1 MLYPVLNAKR
11 KRYSLDGIWN
21 FKQGEYVPGVD
32 PRLSAEDLMVV
43 PSSFND
49 VAVESEKR
57 YFIGDNWYERTIAV
71 PSFES
76 DEELV
81 LRFGSVTHKAK
92 VYINGQLLGEH
103 IGGFTPFEV
112 SIPEE
117 LTRKKELLIS
127 VCANNILDHTT
138 LPVGNYSEEKLPDGT
153 VKKKVSENFDFF
165 NYTGIQRPVQLL
177 VLPKE
182 RIEDIVV
189 TYDVHENDA
198 TVRVTVEHTA
208 NGGTAKVTL
217 LDENSEV
224 VAKGEAGSELEI
236 ANVRR
241 WEVLDA
247 YLYTAKV
254 ELFAEEELV
263 DEYEEL
269 FGVRTIRV
277 EKGQFLVNDKPIY
290 FKGFGKHEDSYVNGR
305 GFNEAVNL
313 MDLNLMKNMGANSY
327 RTAHYPYSEEMMR
340 LSDRMGFLV
349 IDEVPAVGLFANFT
363 AALSMNRGETKPIKT
378 WEYYQTMENH
388 KLALKELVD
397 RDKNHACV
405 VLWSVANEPD
415 GAGEGADKYFEP
427 LVKYVKELDPQK
439 RPTTV
444 VNIMMATP
452 EQDLVSPLIDVLCLN
467 RYYGWYV
474 NHGDIEGARE
484 GLRKELLK
492 WQEKYPDKPII
503 MTEYGADTLS
513 GYHSNWDVPYTE
525 EYQER
530 FHQMSHEVFD
540 ELENFV
546 GEHVWNFADF
556 ETNSYALIRIQGN
569 HKGLFTRD
577 RNPKSIVKL
586 FRNRWNA
593 IPNYNYKKK

>member
-11 KRYSLDGIWN
+11 KRYSLDGVWN

-32 PRLSAEDLMVV
+32 PRLSTEDLMVV

-49 VAVESEKR
+49 LAVESEKR
-57 YFIGDNWYERTIAV
+57 YFIGDNWYERTFAV

-81 LRFGSVTHKAK
+81 LRFGSVTHQAK
-92 VYINGQLLGEH
+92 VYVNGQLLGEH

-112 SIPEE
+112 RIPEE
-117 LTRKKELLIS
+117 LTREKELLIS

-165 NYTGIQRPVQLL
+165 NYAGIQRPVQLL
-177 VLPKE
+177 VLPKA

-198 TVRVTVEHTA
+198 TVKVVVEHTA

-217 LDENSEV
+217 LDEDGEV
-224 VAKGEAGSELEI
+224 VAKGEAESELEI
-236 ANVRR
+236 VNVRR

-254 ELFAEEELV
+254 ELFAGDELV

-269 FGVRTIRV
+269 FGVRTVRV
-277 EKGQFLVNDKPIY
+277 EKGQFLVNDKPVY

-313 MDLNLMKNMGANSY
+313 MDLNLMKNVGANSY

-363 AALSMNRGETKPIKT
+363 AALSMNSGGTKPIKT
-378 WEYYQTMENH
+378 WEFYQTMENH
-388 KLALKELVD
+388 KLALKELVA

-452 EQDLVSPLIDVLCLN
+452 EQDLISPLIDVLCLN
-467 RYYGWYV
+467 RYYGWYL
-474 NHGDIEGARE
+474 NHGDIEGARV
-484 GLRKELLK
+484 GLRKELK
-492 WQEKYPDKPII
+492 EWQEKYPDKPII
-503 MTEYGADTLS
+503 MTEYGADTLP

-593 IPNYNYKKK
+593 IPDYNYKK

>member
-32 PRLSAEDLMVV
+32 PRLSTEDLMVV

-57 YFIGDNWYERTIAV
+57 YFIGDNWYERTFAV

-81 LRFGSVTHKAK
+81 LRFGSVTHQAK
-92 VYINGQLLGEH
+92 VYVNGQLLGEH

-112 SIPEE
+112 RIPEE
-117 LTRKKELLIS
+117 LTREKELLIS

-165 NYTGIQRPVQLL
+165 NYAGIQRPVQLL
-177 VLPKE
+177 VLPKA

-198 TVRVTVEHTA
+198 TVKVVVEHTA

-217 LDENSEV
+217 LDEDGEV
-224 VAKGEAGSELEI
+224 VAKGEAESELEI
-236 ANVRR
+236 VNVRR

-254 ELFAEEELV
+254 ELFAGDELV

-269 FGVRTIRV
+269 FGVRTVRV
-277 EKGQFLVNDKPIY
+277 EKGQFLVNDKPVY

-363 AALSMNRGETKPIKT
+363 AALSMNRGGTKPIKT
-378 WEYYQTMENH
+378 WEFYQTMENH
-388 KLALKELVD
+388 KLALKELVA

-452 EQDLVSPLIDVLCLN
+452 EQDLISPLIDVLCLN

-474 NHGDIEGARE
+474 NHGDIEGARV
-484 GLRKELLK
+484 GLRKELK
-492 WQEKYPDKPII
+492 EWQEKYPDKPII
-503 MTEYGADTLS
+503 MTEYGADTLP

-593 IPNYNYKKK
+593 IPDYNYKK

>member
-11 KRYSLDGIWN
+11 KRYSLDGVWN

-32 PRLSAEDLMVV
+32 PRLSTEDLMVV

-57 YFIGDNWYERTIAV
+57 YFIGDNWYERTFAV

-81 LRFGSVTHKAK
+81 LRFGSVTHQAK
-92 VYINGQLLGEH
+92 VYVNGQLLGEH

-112 SIPEE
+112 RIPEE
-117 LTRKKELLIS
+117 LTREKELLIS

-165 NYTGIQRPVQLL
+165 NYAGIQRPVQLL
-177 VLPKE
+177 VLPKA

-198 TVRVTVEHTA
+198 TVKVVVEHTA

-217 LDENSEV
+217 LDEDGEV

-236 ANVRR
+236 VNVRR

-254 ELFAEEELV
+254 ELFAGEELV

-269 FGVRTIRV
+269 FGVRTVRV
-277 EKGQFLVNDKPIY
+277 ENGQFLVNDKPVY

-313 MDLNLMKNMGANSY
+313 MDLNLMKNVGANSY

-363 AALSMNRGETKPIKT
+363 AALSMNSGGTKPIKT
-378 WEYYQTMENH
+378 WEFYQTMENH
-388 KLALKELVD
+388 KLALKELVA

-452 EQDLVSPLIDVLCLN
+452 EQDLISPLIDVLCLN
-467 RYYGWYV
+467 RYYGWYL
-474 NHGDIEGARE
+474 NHGDIEGARV
-484 GLRKELLK
+484 GLRKELK
-492 WQEKYPDKPII
+492 EWQEKYPDKPII
-503 MTEYGADTLS
+503 MTEYGADTLP
-513 GYHSNWDVPYTE
+513 GYHSNWDVQYTE

-593 IPNYNYKKK
+593 IPDYNYKK

>member
-11 KRYSLDGIWN
+11 KRYSLDGVWN

-32 PRLSAEDLMVV
+32 PRLSTEDLMVV

-57 YFIGDNWYERTIAV
+57 YFIGDNWYERTFAV

-81 LRFGSVTHKAK
+81 LRFGSVTHQAK
-92 VYINGQLLGEH
+92 VYVNGQLLGEH

-112 SIPEE
+112 RIPEE
-117 LTRKKELLIS
+117 LTREKELLIS

-165 NYTGIQRPVQLL
+165 NYAGIQRPVQLL
-177 VLPKE
+177 VLPKA

-198 TVRVTVEHTA
+198 TVKVVVEHTA

-217 LDENSEV
+217 LDEDGEV
-224 VAKGEAGSELEI
+224 VAKGEAESELEI
-236 ANVRR
+236 VNVRR

-254 ELFAEEELV
+254 ELFAGDELV

-269 FGVRTIRV
+269 FGVRTVRV
-277 EKGQFLVNDKPIY
+277 EKGQFLVNDKPVY

-313 MDLNLMKNMGANSY
+313 MDLNLMKNVGANSY

-363 AALSMNRGETKPIKT
+363 AALSMNRGGTKPIKT
-378 WEYYQTMENH
+378 WEFYQTMENH
-388 KLALKELVD
+388 KLALKELVA

-452 EQDLVSPLIDVLCLN
+452 EQDLISPLIDVLCLN
-467 RYYGWYV
+467 RYYGWYL
-474 NHGDIEGARE
+474 NHGDIEGARV
-484 GLRKELLK
+484 GLRKELK
-492 WQEKYPDKPII
+492 EWQEKYPDKPII
-503 MTEYGADTLS
+503 MTEYGADTLP

-593 IPNYNYKKK
+593 IPDYNYKK

>member
-11 KRYSLDGIWN
+11 KRYSLDGVWN

-32 PRLSAEDLMVV
+32 PRLSTEDLMVV

-57 YFIGDNWYERTIAV
+57 YFIGDNWYERTFAV

-81 LRFGSVTHKAK
+81 LRFGSVTHQAK
-92 VYINGQLLGEH
+92 VYVNGQLLGEH

-112 SIPEE
+112 RIPEE
-117 LTRKKELLIS
+117 LTREKELLIS

-165 NYTGIQRPVQLL
+165 NYAGIQRPVQLL
-177 VLPKE
+177 VLPKA

-198 TVRVTVEHTA
+198 TVKVVVEHTA
-208 NGGTAKVTL
+208 KGGTAKVTL
-217 LDENSEV
+217 LDEDGEV
-224 VAKGEAGSELEI
+224 VAKGEAESELEI
-236 ANVRR
+236 VNVRR

-254 ELFAEEELV
+254 ELFAGDELV

-269 FGVRTIRV
+269 FGVRTVRV
-277 EKGQFLVNDKPIY
+277 EKGQFLVNDKPVY

-363 AALSMNRGETKPIKT
+363 AALSMNRGGTKPIKT
-378 WEYYQTMENH
+378 WEFYQTMENH
-388 KLALKELVD
+388 KLALKELVA

-452 EQDLVSPLIDVLCLN
+452 EQDLISPLIDVLCLN
-467 RYYGWYV
+467 RYYGWYL
-474 NHGDIEGARE
+474 NHGDIEGARV
-484 GLRKELLK
+484 GLRKELK
-492 WQEKYPDKPII
+492 EWQEKYPDKPII
-503 MTEYGADTLS
+503 MTEYGADTLP

-593 IPNYNYKKK
+593 IPDYNYKK

>member
-11 KRYSLDGIWN
+11 KRYSLDGVWN

-32 PRLSAEDLMVV
+32 PRLSTEDLMVV

-57 YFIGDNWYERTIAV
+57 YFIGDNWYERTFAV
-71 PSFES
+71 PSFEL

-81 LRFGSVTHKAK
+81 LRFGSVTHQAK
-92 VYINGQLLGEH
+92 VYVNGQLLGEH

-112 SIPEE
+112 RIPEE
-117 LTRKKELLIS
+117 LTREKELLIS

-165 NYTGIQRPVQLL
+165 NYAGIQRPVQLL
-177 VLPKE
+177 VLPKA

-198 TVRVTVEHTA
+198 TVKVVVEHTA

-217 LDENSEV
+217 LDEDGEV
-224 VAKGEAGSELEI
+224 VAKGEAESELEI
-236 ANVRR
+236 VNVRR

-254 ELFAEEELV
+254 ELFAGDELV

-269 FGVRTIRV
+269 FGVRTVRV
-277 EKGQFLVNDKPIY
+277 EKGQFLVNDKPVY

-313 MDLNLMKNMGANSY
+313 MDLNLMKNVGANSY

-363 AALSMNRGETKPIKT
+363 AALSMNSGGTKPIKT
-378 WEYYQTMENH
+378 WEFYQTMENH
-388 KLALKELVD
+388 KLALKELVA

-452 EQDLVSPLIDVLCLN
+452 EQDLISPLIDVLCLN
-467 RYYGWYV
+467 RYYGWYL
-474 NHGDIEGARE
+474 NHGDIEGARV
-484 GLRKELLK
+484 GLRKELK
-492 WQEKYPDKPII
+492 EWQEKYPDKPII
-503 MTEYGADTLS
+503 MTEYGADTLP

-593 IPNYNYKKK
+593 IPDYNYKK

>member
-57 YFIGDNWYERTIAV
+57 YFIGDNWYERTFAV

-81 LRFGSVTHKAK
+81 LRFGSVTHQAK
-92 VYINGQLLGEH
+92 VYVNGQLLGEH

-112 SIPEE
+112 RIPEE
-117 LTRKKELLIS
+117 LTNRNELLIS

-138 LPVGNYSEEKLPDGT
+138 LPVGNYSEEVLPDGS
-153 VKKKVSENFDFF
+153 VKKKVVENFDFF
-165 NYTGIQRPVQLL
+165 NYAGIQRPVQLL
-177 VLPKE
+177 VLPKA

-198 TVRVTVEHTA
+198 TVKVAVEHTA

-217 LDENSEV
+217 LDENGEV

-254 ELFAEEELV
+254 ELFAGEELV

-277 EKGQFLVNDKPIY
+277 ENGQFLVNDKPVY

-313 MDLNLMKNMGANSY
+313 MDLNLMKSIGANSF

-363 AALSMNRGETKPIKT
+363 AALDLVGGGKNSLKT
-378 WEYYQTMENH
+378 WEFYETMENH
-388 KLALKELVD
+388 KLALRELVA

-452 EQDLVSPLIDVLCLN
+452 ERDLISPYIDVLCLN
-467 RYYGWYV
+467 RYFGWYV
-474 NHGDIEGARE
+474 NHGDIEGARV
-484 GLRKELLK
+484 GLRNELLK

-503 MTEYGADTLS
+503 MTEYGADTLP

-530 FHQMSHEVFD
+530 FHQMNHEVFD
-540 ELENFV
+540 EVKNFV

-556 ETNSYALIRIQGN
+556 ETNSYTLIRIQGN

-586 FRNRWNA
+586 FRNRWNS
-593 IPNYNYKKK
+593 IPNYHYKK

>member
-1 MLYPVLNAKR
+1 MLYPVLNSKR

-21 FKQGEYVPGVD
+21 FKQGEYAPGVD
-32 PRLSAEDLMVV
+32 ARLSAEELMVV

-49 VAVESEKR
+49 VAVDSEKR
-57 YFIGDNWYERTIAV
+57 YFIGDSWYERTFAV
-71 PSFES
+71 PSFEP

-81 LRFGSVTHKAK
+81 LRFGSVTHQAK
-92 VYINGQLLGEH
+92 VYVNGQLLGEH
-103 IGGFTPFEV
+103 VGGFTPFEV
-112 SIPEE
+112 RIPEE
-117 LTRKKELLIS
+117 LTNRNELLIS

-138 LPVGNYSEEKLPDGT
+138 LPVGNYSEEVLPDGS
-153 VKKKVSENFDFF
+153 VKKKVVENFDFF
-165 NYTGIQRPVQLL
+165 NYAGIQRPVQLL
-177 VLPKE
+177 VLPKA

-198 TVRVTVEHTA
+198 TVKVAVEHTA
-208 NGGTAKVTL
+208 TGGTAKVTL
-217 LDENSEV
+217 LDENGEV

-254 ELFAEEELV
+254 ELFAGEELV

-269 FGVRTIRV
+269 FGARTIRV
-277 EKGQFLVNDKPIY
+277 ENGQFLVNDKPVY

-305 GFNEAVNL
+305 GFNEALNL
-313 MDLNLMKNMGANSY
+313 MDLNLMKSIGANSF
-327 RTAHYPYSEEMMR
+327 RTSHYPYSEEMMR

-363 AALSMNRGETKPIKT
+363 AALDLVGGGKNSLKT
-378 WEYYQTMENH
+378 WEFYETMENH
-388 KLALKELVD
+388 KLVLRELVA

-452 EQDLVSPLIDVLCLN
+452 EQDLISPLIDVLCLN
-467 RYYGWYV
+467 RYYGWYL
-474 NHGDIEGARE
+474 NHGDIEGARV
-484 GLRKELLK
+484 GLRKELK
-492 WQEKYPDKPII
+492 EWQEKYPDKPII
-503 MTEYGADTLS
+503 MTEYGADTLP

-525 EYQER
+525 KYQER

-593 IPNYNYKKK
+593 IPDYNYKK